1 VDVTATPDL
10 NALLGSRICHDLI
23 SPLGAIG
30 NGVEL
35 LTMAGAGNAPEIALI
50 AESVENANAL
60 IRLYRIA
67 FGTSS
72 VTQGFGASAVRNILA
87 DVYRR
92 SRLSVVW
99 QVESDC
105 TRSEVKLAFLLL
117 LCFETAMPWGGRI
130 SVRREDRRW
139 SIHGSAERLQVSD
152 DLWSLLSRREAP
164 RELTSA
170 QVHFALA
177 PRAAAQLGRSLE
189 VTSEPGLISVAY

>member
-1 VDVTATPDL
+1 MAVTAAPDL

-60 IRLYRIA
+60 IRLYRVA
-67 FGTSS
+67 FGTAS
-72 VTQGFGASAVRNILA
+72 TQGFGASEVRNILA

-99 QVESDC
+99 QLESDC
-105 TRSEVKLAFLLL
+105 TRSEVKLGFLLL
-117 LCFETAMPWGGRI
+117 LCFETAMPWGGRV
-130 SVRREDRRW
+130 SVQREDGRW
-139 SIHGSAERLQVSD
+139 SIHGSAERFQVSD
-152 DLWSLLSRREAP
+152 ELWSLLSQPDAP
-164 RELTSA
+164 SDLTSA

-177 PRAAAQLGRSLE
+177 PRAAAHLGRSLE
-189 VTSEPGLISVAY
+189 VANEPGLLSVTY